1 MPAAGTTAENAPE
14 ILPPDGRGDLQVC
27 GRVGERKADMAERE
41 LRRMSR
47 AELVEIIYAL
57 KQSEDQLKAE
67 NAALK
72 AQLEDRTIRLEKAGS
87 IAQAAMELNHVFEA
101 AQAAADDYVRAVR
114 TEAGDTAGAQ
124 KEAREILE
132 QARAEAQQLLE
143 QAHAEADALRAAAR
157 QTPGHWAVFSSE
169 STALPEENEDSK

>member
-1 MPAAGTTAENAPE
+1 MPTKR
-14 ILPPDGRGDLQVC
+14 ILVKQEV
-27 GRVGERKADMAERE
+27 AT
-41 LRRMSR
+41 
-47 AELVEIIYAL
+47 YAQCL
-57 KQSEDQLKAE
+57 L
-67 NAALK
+67 
-72 AQLEDRTIRLEKAGS
+72 
-87 IAQAAMELNHVFEA
+87 EA

-114 TEAGDTAGAQ
+114 AETGDTAGAQ

>member
-1 MPAAGTTAENAPE
+1 
-14 ILPPDGRGDLQVC
+14 
-27 GRVGERKADMAERE
+27 MAERE

-114 TEAGDTAGAQ
+114 AETGDTAGAQ
-124 KEAREILE
+124 KEAREI
-132 QARAEAQQLLE
+132 LE